1 LDAWTFK
8 AAIDRGD
15 VPKRRRTFAGDLIKW
30 RISSQMFLNPN
41 PRPDG
46 TIPPR
51 QPAPPPLNPEIARYF
66 QARQARLK
74 PVHTTQTES
83 GQTLDWVP
91 IESQLP
97 AGAKIATPPGPR
109 SIAPDPKTA
118 TIEFELLNPKTD
130 RGPSGTI
137 PILRKNLAAL
147 HDTRTLAERLAKPGG
162 ANLNPNRPDKTPL
175 PPSSATFFHAQ
186 SEQTINC
193 LGCETWLNVWQPY
206 VELSNDHS
214 IMQLGLQNHDRPQLQ
229 SLEAG
234 WSCDHSLN
242 GDWSPHLFTYYTTN
256 GYSKDGDNLGGY
268 NTEVDGWVQVS
279 PNIYPGIGLSPI
291 STIGGAQY
299 GLAIGYAVIDNN
311 WWFWVQTTA
320 SGLGEWIGY
329 YPSWLF
335 FGAPGESLF
344 STLGANAEWVSF
356 WGEVGTSRADPDN
369 TTTQMG
375 SGRKAEEGWTKA
387 CFQKN
392 LYLVLKPDA
401 DLINQ
406 SGSPAAEDPAKYD
419 IKPFMNSGDS
429 WASYFYA
436 GG

>member
-1 LDAWTFK
+1 
-8 AAIDRGD
+8 
-15 VPKRRRTFAGDLIKW
+15 
-30 RISSQMFLNPN
+30 MFLNPN
-41 PRPDG
+41 RRPDG
-46 TIPPR
+46 TMPPA
-51 QPAPPPLNPEIARYF
+51 QPAPPPLNPEIAAYF
-66 QARQARLK
+66 QARQARIK
-74 PVHTTQTES
+74 PVHTTQTAS
-83 GQTLDWVP
+83 GQTVDWVP
-91 IESQLP
+91 VESQS
-97 AGAKIATPPGPR
+97 AARGKIVAPPPPHR
-109 SIAPDPKTA
+109 VMQVADTQA
-118 TIEFELLNPKTD
+118 VEFEMLKPRTD
-130 RGPSGTI
+130 RGPSGTV

-147 HDTRTLAERLAKPGG
+147 HDMRSLAEHLAKPG
-162 ANLNPNRPDKTPL
+162 AARLNPHRPGPADPN
-175 PPSSATFFHAQ
+175 PFGFFHAQ
-186 SEQTINC
+186 SQQTVNR

-206 VELSNDHS
+206 VETSNDHS
-214 IMQLGLQNHDRPQLQ
+214 IMQLGLQNYDRPQRQ

-256 GYSKDGDNLGGY
+256 DYTKDGDNIGGY
-268 NTEVDGWVQVS
+268 NNDVDGWVQVS
-279 PNIYPGIGLSPI
+279 GNIYPGIGLSPA
-291 STIGGAQY
+291 SSFGGAQY
-299 GLAIGYAVIDNN
+299 GLAIGYAVVNDN

-356 WGEVGTSRADPDN
+356 WGEVYSSLSNPNN

-375 SGRKAEEGWTKA
+375 SGQKAEAGWTKA

-392 LYLVLKPDA
+392 LGILLRPDA
-401 DLINQ
+401 DLVNQ
-406 SGSPAAEDPAKYD
+406 SGSPAAEAPKKFD
-419 IKPFMNSGDS
+419 IKPFMNSGGS